1 MLSSA
6 IMSLL
11 FTGSGSSPFESSN
24 ETVGSMAY
32 MAICTCPPGS
42 PRASRARALRPPS
55 QLPQPLSKSVSYS
68 SSLERTLLMIP
79 EIVTPS
85 LSPPLPREPS
95 RAGLGKHFSLF
106 LELPACLTGLDL
118 VWLFQHHLT
127 PSTAPESLFPLLPF
141 PCPEGCRLIPFGDE
155 LIVDFNSLRCF
166 PGKHAGE
173 RPTPA
178 PRRRQQGQCQDRVP
192 GALELPKCLQFLW
205 TGLDRPEDIP
215 SI

>member
-1 MLSSA
+1 M
-6 IMSLL
+6 
-11 FTGSGSSPFESSN
+11 TPESSPLESS
-24 ETVGSMAY
+24 EMRQWVRQPTWPS
-32 MAICTCPPGS
+32 
-42 PRASRARALRPPS
+42 ARALLAVLGPAEPELLGPPS
-55 QLPQPLSKSVSYS
+55 QLPQPLSKSVSCF

-85 LSPPLPREPS
+85 LSPPLPRKPS

-127 PSTAPESLFPLLPF
+127 PSTAPESLFPLLLF

-166 PGKHAGE
+166 PGKHAGW

-178 PRRRQQGQCQDRVP
+178 PRRR
-192 GALELPKCLQFLW
+192 
-205 TGLDRPEDIP
+205 
-215 SI
+215 